1 MGEQLTV
8 TFRDV
13 PITYRERENV
23 WRFVLR
29 GRERTA
35 GSLKEAKEIIGKP
48 APKKGKPFQKFE
60 AWYVCGHSIESVTVL
75 FVANGAS
82 WRSERQV
89 RARFLSE
96 SRLTS
101 QNDERNVDVT
111 NVYPKNAHNDALA
124 TRIQDL
130 RASIEKAEAD
140 MDAAR
145 EKMKC
150 YVPAVEDEAAAVR
163 EEKARER

>member
-13 PITYRERENV
+13 PITYREYENN
-23 WRFVLR
+23 WCFVLR

-35 GSLKEAKEIIGKP
+35 ASLKEAKEAISKP

-60 AWYVCGHSIESVTVL
+60 AWCVCGHSIDSVTVL

-101 QNDERNVDVT
+101 ENDERNVDVT
-111 NVYPKNAHNDALA
+111 HVYPKNAHNDALA
-124 TRIQDL
+124 ARIQDL
-130 RASIEKAEAD
+130 HASIEKAEAD
-140 MDAAR
+140 IDTAR
-145 EKMKC
+145 ERMKC
-150 YVPAVEDEAAAVR
+150 YVPTVEDEPVAALEVR
-163 EEKARER
+163 P